1 MRARTG
7 LQGMRVRRAR
17 PPTPAGLAVVVA
29 ATLTVILA
37 GCVGGPA
44 THERDDGVAAGHELG
59 LTATKTTGILRG
71 LVVDEAIRPL
81 DGVEVVVHGP
91 RVASTGTGSDGAFGL
106 DGLPP
111 GNYLVAASKPGYVPA
126 QAQVAVEAAV
136 AEPPAIK
143 LQLVADAAARP
154 YSTIQAFDG
163 LIECTTNVIVLC
175 GAPNT
180 VEQQLLCP
188 ALGVCPGP
196 LTNDRFTFTLHYP
209 NRPLMVQS
217 ELVWSSTQELS
228 PELGLELEA
237 LNNDPACPEVDAL
250 AGETGGLNSTQGPS
264 PIAVRV
270 HEEGLLAWEI
280 GGPCGIF
287 HSIFAGT
294 VAEGP
299 VGASIQQRFTLVSH
313 SFHGYLPP
321 ESWTFAH
328 DGPPPPPA

>member
-1 MRARTG
+1 MRAG
-7 LQGMRVRRAR
+7 A
-17 PPTPAGLAVVVA
+17 PPTSLAGVAGVVA
-29 ATLTVILA
+29 ATLALLLA

-44 THERDDGVAAGHELG
+44 TRELDDGVAAGHELG
-59 LTATKTTGILRG
+59 LTATKTTGIIRG
-71 LVVDEAIRPL
+71 LVVDEALRPL
-81 DGVEVVVHGP
+81 DGVEVVVRGP
-91 RVASTGTGSDGAFGL
+91 RVASTGTGSGGAFGL

-111 GNYLVAASKPGYVPA
+111 GNYLVAASKLGYVPA

-136 AEPPAIK
+136 AEPPALK
-143 LQLVADAAARP
+143 MQLEVDAAARP
-154 YSTIQAFDG
+154 YSTIQAVDG
-163 LIECTTNVIVLC
+163 LIECTTNVVVLC

-209 NRPLMVQS
+209 NRPLLVQS

-250 AGETGGLNSTQGPS
+250 AGETGGLNGTQGAS
-264 PIAVRV
+264 PIAVRA

-280 GGPCGIF
+280 GGPCGVY

-294 VAEGP
+294 IAGAP
-299 VGASIQQRFTLVSH
+299 VGVSVQQRFTLVSH

-321 ESWTFAH
+321 ASWTFAH
-328 DGPPPPPA
+328 DGASPPPA